1 MLRNL
6 TKGWRYLC
14 FQRHRRTNLSV
25 YLNLPVKVSF
35 FWKGINQSGLVIET
49 VIQKNLKGLERME
62 ALITSHIKIFLGN
75 EYNSYTHTAQ
85 NAMVNSTRIVYEKTL
100 MEWKVFRGVFRTHSN
115 IYDEAFLRR

>member
-1 MLRNL
+1 M
-6 TKGWRYLC
+6 
-14 FQRHRRTNLSV
+14 
-25 YLNLPVKVSF
+25 
-35 FWKGINQSGLVIET
+35 
-49 VIQKNLKGLERME
+49 IQKNLKGLERME

-115 IYDEAFLRR
+115 INDEAFLRR